1 MAHYASLG
9 SVSNNFSGSSTSST
23 LLPNTTNNSSISLI
37 HSLSY
42 YYETFV
48 FETRLLLISVM
59 FNMGQLWKEINWKL
73 FGKKVLG
80 FEEALEEGAK
90 KSIEEQL
97 GFKLEVDE

>member
-9 SVSNNFSGSSTSST
+9 SVSNNFSGSSSSN
-23 LLPNTTNNSSISLI
+23 LLPNTTNNSLI
-37 HSLSY
+37 QSLSY

-48 FETRLLLISVM
+48 FETHLLLISVM
-59 FNMGQLWKEINWKL
+59 FNVGQLWKEINWKF